1 MKKIKNLL
9 IESLVIVSIISLFV
23 FGIGLKLILKPAVLP
38 MDLDKMALSEVKEGE
53 FVSLK
58 SFILIQGYAS
68 ETGTESDYSYYLI
81 AGLDKNEQTYL
92 MGLRLTSE
100 EGERI
105 VNLANLS
112 TDYFWFTDEFYYGK
126 LYNVQEDT
134 KIYFDEVIT
143 NANTE
148 FPVAY
153 FYLDATP
160 GIYQSTDLMKVWLG
174 WFLSFL
180 GGTMLILTVAIK
192 FRDSKR
198 SKSLV

>member
-1 MKKIKNLL
+1 
-9 IESLVIVSIISLFV
+9 
-23 FGIGLKLILKPAVLP
+23 
-38 MDLDKMALSEVKEGE
+38 
-53 FVSLK
+53 
-58 SFILIQGYAS
+58 
-68 ETGTESDYSYYLI
+68 
-81 AGLDKNEQTYL
+81 
-92 MGLRLTSE
+92 
-100 EGERI
+100 
-105 VNLANLS
+105 
-112 TDYFWFTDEFYYGK
+112 
-126 LYNVQEDT
+126 
-134 KIYFDEVIT
+134 VIT